1 MFSTTSIDT
10 LFVMPNQPIFNAANP
25 TLRQQLR
32 NDMRRRRQAL
42 SQAEQQQAAAD
53 LVSAFAAHAVL
64 QQAEHIALYL
74 TNDAELD
81 TSLLIQWLWQ
91 QGKQLYLPVLHPFAP
106 GYLLFQRYSADT
118 MMRPNRFGIPEPELN
133 CSQICPLSQLSLIC
147 LPLVAFDAAG
157 NRMGMGGG
165 FYDRTLAQLPAF
177 SKSLPLQDCGQQ
189 LQRPMLVGLA
199 HQCQQLDALPQQAWD
214 IPLHAVLTPTTL
226 FVAGK

>member
-1 MFSTTSIDT
+1 MA
-10 LFVMPNQPIFNAANP
+10 MPNQFLPAAANI

-32 NDMRRRRQAL
+32 SEMRARRQAL
-42 SQAEQQQAAAD
+42 TKAEQQQAAVD
-53 LVSAFAAHAVL
+53 LVSAFAGQTAL
-64 QQAEHIALYL
+64 QQAQHIALYL

-81 TSLLIQWLWQ
+81 TSLLIAWLWQ

-118 MMRPNRFGIPEPELN
+118 TMRPNPFGIPEPVLN

-165 FYDRTLAQLPAF
+165 FYDRTLAQLQLC
-177 SKSLPLQDCGQQ
+177 SQTMPLQESGQRPEQ
-189 LQRPMLVGLA
+189 PQRLQRPVLLGLA
-199 HQCQQLDALPQQAWD
+199 HQCQQLEALPQQAWD
-214 IPLHAVLTPTTL
+214 IPLQAVLTPKK
-226 FVAGK
+226 FFIAGK

>member
-1 MFSTTSIDT
+1 MA
-10 LFVMPNQPIFNAANP
+10 MPNQFLPAAANT

-32 NDMRRRRQAL
+32 SEMRARRQAL
-42 SQAEQQQAAAD
+42 TKAQQQQAAVD
-53 LVSAFAAHAVL
+53 LVSAFAGQTAL
-64 QQAEHIALYL
+64 QPAQHIALYL

-81 TSLLIQWLWQ
+81 TSLLIAWLWQ

-106 GYLLFQRYSADT
+106 GYLLFQRYSTDT
-118 MMRPNRFGIPEPELN
+118 PMRPNRFGIPEPVLN

-165 FYDRTLAQLPAF
+165 FYDRTLAQLQF
-177 SKSLPLQDCGQQ
+177 CSQTMPLQQSG
-189 LQRPMLVGLA
+189 QRPEQPQRLQQPMLLGLA

-214 IPLHAVLTPTTL
+214 IPLNAVLTPTRL
-226 FVAGK
+226 FVAD

>member
-1 MFSTTSIDT
+1 MA
-10 LFVMPNQPIFNAANP
+10 MPNQFLPAAANI

-32 NDMRRRRQAL
+32 SEMRARRQAL
-42 SQAEQQQAAAD
+42 TKAEQQQAAVD
-53 LVSAFAAHAVL
+53 LVSAFAGQTAL
-64 QQAEHIALYL
+64 QQAQHIALYL

-81 TSLLIQWLWQ
+81 TSLLIAWLWQ

-118 MMRPNRFGIPEPELN
+118 TMRPNPFGILEPVLN

-147 LPLVAFDAAG
+147 LPLVASDAAG

-177 SKSLPLQDCGQQ
+177 SEPLPLQACGQR

-199 HQCQQLDALPQQAWD
+199 HQCQQLEALPQQAWD
-214 IPLHAVLTPTTL
+214 IPLHAVLTPKK
-226 FVAGK
+226 FFIAGK

>member
-10 LFVMPNQPIFNAANP
+10 LLVMPNQPIFSAANP

-32 NDMRRRRQAL
+32 SDMRRRRQAL

-53 LVSAFAAHAVL
+53 LVSAFAGHAVL
-64 QQAEHIALYL
+64 LQAEHIALYL

-165 FYDRTLAQLPAF
+165 FYDRTLAQLPVTR
-177 SKSLPLQDCGQQ
+177 SPVSPLACGNQP
-189 LQRPMLVGLA
+189 LLLGLA
-199 HQCQQLDALPQQAWD
+199 HQCQQVGALPQQAWD
-214 IPLHAVLTPTTL
+214 IPLNAVLTPKQL
-226 FVAGK
+226 FVAS